1 MKIKFHQRFLNI
13 FELDELNLMK
23 SHADFSAN
31 KNGFID
37 VMLVRTDK
45 VFVEIYTDGKSK
57 ELGYAL
63 IAVLDSED
71 NDLPLILTKDEF
83 WSIYKSSKVVPTT
96 DYSFELD
103 L

>member
-1 MKIKFHQRFLNI
+1 MLCLYGQIKFLQ
-13 FELDELNLMK
+13 K
-23 SHADFSAN
+23 SIH
-31 KNGFID
+31 
-37 VMLVRTDK
+37 
-45 VFVEIYTDGKSK
+45 TDGKSK

>member
-1 MKIKFHQRFLNI
+1 MREINTMKIKFHQRFLNI

-45 VFVEIYTDGKSK
+45 VFVEIYT
-57 ELGYAL
+57 YR
-63 IAVLDSED
+63 
-71 NDLPLILTKDEF
+71 
-83 WSIYKSSKVVPTT
+83 WKVKRVRIC
-96 DYSFELD
+96 FNRCLR
-103 L
+103 